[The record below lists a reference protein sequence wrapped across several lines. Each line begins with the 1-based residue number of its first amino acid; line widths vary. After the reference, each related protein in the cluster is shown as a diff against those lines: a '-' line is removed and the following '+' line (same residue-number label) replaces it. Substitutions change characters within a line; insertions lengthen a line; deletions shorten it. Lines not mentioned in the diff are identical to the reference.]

1 MRSWIRK
8 RAYTNRNG
16 YCGVS
21 ERRRMFC
28 SFKVKGHTLPVSKL
42 LIERH
47 TLTFIAILHLYVL
60 FKGIYGDI
68 WTQWDVILWGQAK
81 VSAPVPTIQH
91 EILREGFRLDPLY
104 IYLLRPYFY
113 YFFTK
118 SCPLIQNTRVLQ
130 VRCTGTRIT
139 RFDWPID
146 HLSWLLKSS
155 RGQKFFRGSHK
166 KCACKMHDKQL
177 KNLNSS

>member
-113 YFFTK
+113 YFFYK
-118 SCPLIQNTRVLQ
+118 KLPLDPKYPSTASTVYRYPDNEVWLT
-130 VRCTGTRIT
+130 
-139 RFDWPID
+139 DW
-146 HLSWLLKSS
+146 SS
-155 RGQKFFRGSHK
+155 LVAPQKFKRTKVLSRLAQK
-166 KCACKMHDKQL
+166 VCLQNAR
-177 KNLNSS
+177 